1 MKFNTRTFLFQ
12 LFTGRDNQ
20 TADIGRVL
28 WAQVTIGYL
37 IFSAIA
43 LFKGGSFDPVAWGG
57 GAAAILGAGG
67 AALGLKGNT
76 EPDGPK
82 KPEKEERKETAG

>member
-1 MKFNTRTFLFQ
+1 MKFNTRTFFFQ
-12 LFTGRDNQ
+12 MFTGRDNQ
-20 TADIGRVL
+20 SADIGRVL

-76 EPDGPK
+76 EPDGQK
-82 KPEKEERKETAG
+82 EKKETEG